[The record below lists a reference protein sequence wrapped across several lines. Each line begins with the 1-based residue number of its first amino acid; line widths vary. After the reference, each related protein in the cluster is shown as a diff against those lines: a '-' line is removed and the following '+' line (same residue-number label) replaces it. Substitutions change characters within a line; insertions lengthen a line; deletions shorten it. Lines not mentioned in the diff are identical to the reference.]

1 MPETELAAEVLDCRI
16 LAVDDESANVRVLE
30 RLLHRAGFAQVR
42 TLTDPRMVMRTFET
56 FEPDLLLLD
65 LHMPWIDGFGILEM
79 LSEVIPPEEYFPILV
94 LTGDLSEEVQDQALS
109 MGARDF
115 LTKPFNTS
123 EVLLRIQNLLE
134 TRVLHLRL
142 QRHNRTLEERV
153 EQRTRDLAEAQV
165 EILHRLAMAAEYRD
179 DLTGRHAE
187 RVGLLSALIGREL
200 ELPEEDVRLLRRAAT
215 LHDVGKIGVSDS
227 ILMKPGP
234 LTEAEFAAMQRH
246 TEIGD
251 RILSGSRFPLLQMAA
266 EVATSHHEWWNGQ
279 GYGNG
284 LSGTDIPLTGRIVAV
299 ADVFDSLSHERP
311 YKRAFTRVET
321 LDYIRAGEGKQFDPR
336 VVEAFFRL
344 VDRGVVDRLDSLLAE
359 ALPELP
365 NPSSFLRLESVGG
378 DGAPLGPTP

>member
-42 TLTDPRMVMRTFET
+42 ALTDPRMVMRTFET

-79 LSEVIPPEEYFPILV
+79 LSEVIPAEEYFPILV

-165 EILHRLAMAAEYRD
+165 EILQRLAMAAEYRD

-200 ELPEEDVRLLRRAAT
+200 KLPEEDVRLLRRAAT

-266 EVATSHHEWWNGQ
+266 EVATSHHEWWNGE

-284 LSGTDIPLTGRIVAV
+284 VSGTDIPLTGRIVAV

-365 NPSSFLRLESVGG
+365 NPSSFRKPESVGG
-378 DGAPLGPTP
+378 DGAASGPTP